1 MEIARTVKCV
11 SACWLRLACATQG
24 FELNAE
30 QWLPRNM
37 LVTTKAMQAWAQKR
51 AVDGQWHA
59 SSHAGWARLSARAA
73 EHPVDKKAEIDSGRF
88 QQVLC

>member
-1 MEIARTVKCV
+1 MKCV
-11 SACWLRLACATQG
+11 SACWLRLAGAAQG

-59 SSHAGWARLSARAA
+59 SSHAEWARLSARNA
-73 EHPVDKKAEIDSGRF
+73 EHPVDKKAEIDSSPF
-88 QQVLC
+88 QQILC